1 MKLISV
7 NCKFGL
13 KSLHVLIG
21 KLGDR
26 FGSYLNVRIFTID
39 DGLTMGLFS
48 TT

>member
-1 MKLISV
+1 MKLISA

-26 FGSYLNVRIFTID
+26 LGSYLNVRIFKID
-39 DGLTMGLFS
+39 DGLIIELFS

>member
-1 MKLISV
+1 MKLISAD
-7 NCKFGL
+7 CIFGL
-13 KSLHVLIG
+13 KSFHVLIG

-39 DGLTMGLFS
+39 DGLIIGLFS